1 MSRKSQKRK
10 LRDMKH
16 LRAIEAYNRTYNN
29 WRRREPSK
37 WHIFTWLRWRSEKP
51 RKPKDAVEYDELIG
65 KHGRYWERSPW
76 RWY

>member
-16 LRAIEAYNRTYNN
+16 LRAIQVYNRAYNN

-37 WHIFTWLRWRSEKP
+37 WRIFTWLRWRSEKP
-51 RKPKDAVEYDELIG
+51 RKPKDAAEYDEL
-65 KHGRYWERSPW
+65 R